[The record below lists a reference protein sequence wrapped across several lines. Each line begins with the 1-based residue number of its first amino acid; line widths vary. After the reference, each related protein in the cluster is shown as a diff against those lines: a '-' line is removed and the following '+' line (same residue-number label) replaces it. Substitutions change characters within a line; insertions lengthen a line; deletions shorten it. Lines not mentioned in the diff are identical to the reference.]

1 MQISRMPIPADDCGS
16 TEMSVESNASDT
28 KSDTETMAK
37 VNGDCHKSLNG
48 SADDDSKDV
57 DEASEVVVKE
67 KTIKEEEPENKTES
81 LSKCPDE
88 HVKNGEPELQ
98 ESEKNVEETIEEKS
112 PAAVGKE
119 IKVEPENNEIEN
131 VDNDEEKPMK
141 IDESEN
147 QQNESIVI
155 IKEELEESEESKSKV
170 TEDIAIPEKEAFLS
184 KEEVNQGDEVIKN
197 NVIKTNPVNGELRL
211 SDEEKNTTTEKV
223 SQKVSVEE
231 DGSSEISTDTLS
243 PKQVC
248 IKF

>member
-1 MQISRMPIPADDCGS
+1 MPIPADECGS

-28 KSDTETMAK
+28 KSDTETTAK
-37 VNGDCHKSLNG
+37 VNGDCHKNLNG
-48 SADDDSKDV
+48 SADDDTKDV
-57 DEASEVVVKE
+57 DEASKVDVKE
-67 KTIKEEEPENKTES
+67 KAMKEKEPENKTES

-98 ESEKNVEETIEEKS
+98 EIEKNIQETIEEKP
-112 PAAVGKE
+112 PAVDKE

-131 VDNDEEKPMK
+131 VDNDEEKPME

-155 IKEELEESEESKSKV
+155 IKEEPVELEESKPKV
-170 TEDIAIPEKEAFLS
+170 TEDVAIPEKETFLNNV
-184 KEEVNQGDEVIKN
+184 EVNQDDEVIKN
-197 NVIKTNPVNGELRL
+197 NVIGTNPVNGELRL
-211 SDEEKNTTTEKV
+211 SDEEKNIKTEKV
-223 SQKVSVEE
+223 TQKVSVEE